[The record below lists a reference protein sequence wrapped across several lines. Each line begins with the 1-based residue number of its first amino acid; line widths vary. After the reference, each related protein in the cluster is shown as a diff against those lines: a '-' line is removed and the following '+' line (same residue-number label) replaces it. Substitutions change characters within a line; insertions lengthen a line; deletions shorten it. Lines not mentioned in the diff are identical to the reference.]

1 MVTVIPSPPPPD
13 ASRRDRPRGHKSKP
27 GDDSPSALARALI
40 TLYAELDG
48 VYNTAARRLRLT
60 PQQAQLLCTCEQG
73 PSSMRDL
80 AELLNCDKTNVT
92 GLVDRVAKRDLV
104 KRSIHLADRRVTQV
118 ALTAQGEEL
127 VERFQRELQ
136 RCLDER
142 LAHWPSARR
151 RQLIDL
157 AAAAASDLANRSPA
171 H

>member
-1 MVTVIPSPPPPD
+1 
-13 ASRRDRPRGHKSKP
+13 
-27 GDDSPSALARALI
+27 
-40 TLYAELDG
+40 
-48 VYNTAARRLRLT
+48 
-60 PQQAQLLCTCEQG
+60 
-73 PSSMRDL
+73 MRDL